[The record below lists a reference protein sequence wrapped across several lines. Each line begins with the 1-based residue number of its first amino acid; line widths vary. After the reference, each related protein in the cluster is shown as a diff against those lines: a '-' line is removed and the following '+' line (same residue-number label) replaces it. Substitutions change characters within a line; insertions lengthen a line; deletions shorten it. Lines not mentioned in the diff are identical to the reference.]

1 MGRCGVCRRVE
12 DQADSLPDSRARP
25 SVVHSPAHTGIPLFL
40 QGAMPQVLRRQ
51 TPQAEPDHS
60 DTGAVPTDA
69 GTDRKAL
76 FCHKCASPTTLNIG
90 VYKQLNNDF
99 ISDNILFSKIF
110 MSHHN
115 VKLNIDTAGV
125 IPTQYDEERR
135 KFTKVETVADL
146 CDILKDLKARG
157 VFPPAAGTLPA
168 LFIPFG
174 SQLRGSS
181 AEAVGWHIPNINSLC
196 EAHVGKLDVSRVV
209 LIDSS
214 DDVKSCSKVLL
225 HEIGHAVGC
234 PDGPDSPMIMGPC
247 DPSSAQKPPLTC
259 DADRTHNLM
268 VAKDVKKFCAGS
280 FA

>member
-1 MGRCGVCRRVE
+1 
-12 DQADSLPDSRARP
+12 
-25 SVVHSPAHTGIPLFL
+25 
-40 QGAMPQVLRRQ
+40 MPQVLRRQ
-51 TPQAEPDHS
+51 MPQVEPDQS

-76 FCHKCASPTTLNIG
+76 FCHKCASPTTLNVG

-99 ISDNILFSKIF
+99 ISDNILFSKVF

-115 VKLNIDTAGV
+115 VTLNIDTAGV

-146 CDILKDLKARG
+146 CDVLKDLKARG

-209 LIDSS
+209 LVDSS

-259 DADRTHNLM
+259 DGDRTHNLM
-268 VAKDVKKFCAGS
+268 VAKDVNKFCSGS

>member
-1 MGRCGVCRRVE
+1 MGRCGACRGVE
-12 DQADSLPDSRARP
+12 NQADSLPDSQARP
-25 SVVHSPAHTGIPLFL
+25 SASRSAVHTGIPLFV
-40 QGAMPQVLRRQ
+40 QGSMPQVLRRQ
-51 TPQAEPDHS
+51 TPAVEPDQS
-60 DTGAVPTDA
+60 DTGAVPTEG

-76 FCHKCASPTTLNIG
+76 FCHKCASPTTLNVG

-99 ISDNILFSKIF
+99 ISDNVLFSKIF

-115 VKLNIDTAGV
+115 VTLNIDTAGV

-135 KFTKVETVADL
+135 KFTKVETVAAL
-146 CDILKDLKARG
+146 CDILKGLKARG

-181 AEAVGWHIPNINSLC
+181 AETVGWHIPNINNLC

-259 DADRTHNLM
+259 DGDRTQNLM

>member
-1 MGRCGVCRRVE
+1 
-12 DQADSLPDSRARP
+12 
-25 SVVHSPAHTGIPLFL
+25 
-40 QGAMPQVLRRQ
+40 MPQVLRQ
-51 TPQAEPDHS
+51 QAPMVDSGQS
-60 DTGAVPTDA
+60 DAGAVPTEG

-76 FCHKCASPTTLNIG
+76 FCHKCASQATLNVG
-90 VYKQLNNDF
+90 VYKQVNNDF

-115 VKLNIDTAGV
+115 VTLNIDTAGV

-146 CDILKDLKARG
+146 CDILKDLKSRG

-181 AEAVGWHIPNINSLC
+181 AEAVGWHIPNINHLC
-196 EAHVGKLDVSRVV
+196 EAHVGKLDASRVV

-259 DADRTHNLM
+259 DAGRTHNLM
-268 VAKDVKKFCAGS
+268 VAKDVKKFCSGS

>member
-1 MGRCGVCRRVE
+1 MGFCGECTQRRE
-12 DQADSLPDSRARP
+12 ERTDRAALLRSSEARRP
-25 SVVHSPAHTGIPLFL
+25 AATSGMPLFAGNARL
-40 QGAMPQVLRRQ
+40 ERLGQASPGGGGEHGDFGAQ
-51 TPQAEPDHS
+51 
-60 DTGAVPTDA
+60 PTDA

-115 VKLNIDTAGV
+115 VTLNIDTAGV

-146 CDILKDLKARG
+146 CDVLKDLKVRG

-181 AEAVGWHIPNINSLC
+181 AETVGWHIPNINNLC

-259 DADRTHNLM
+259 GADRTHNLM

-280 FA
+280 FV